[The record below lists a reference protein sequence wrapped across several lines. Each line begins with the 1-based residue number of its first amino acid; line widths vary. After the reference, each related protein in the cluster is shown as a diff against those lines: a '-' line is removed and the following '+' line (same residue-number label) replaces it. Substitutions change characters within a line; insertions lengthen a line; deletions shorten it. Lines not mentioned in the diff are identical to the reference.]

1 MTRDIILFGEEHL
14 FTFWNGLNSHPC
26 RMRKRATI
34 PGEENGLIRVH
45 VKPLGQVHDSLH
57 PDILKK
63 DTVV

>member
-1 MTRDIILFGEEHL
+1 
-14 FTFWNGLNSHPC
+14 
-26 RMRKRATI
+26 MRKRATI